1 MQYTKFRD
9 IPRLIESHYAVDYPL
24 PYFVRW
30 IAEEEKEEGLQLNP
44 DFQRGHVWTEPQQIA
59 YVEFLLRG
67 GKSGRDFYFNYPEIR
82 HQKQKSEYN
91 DYVCVDGLQRT
102 TAIQRFIGNEI
113 PAFGTFYK
121 DFEDKLSISDTV
133 RVHIN
138 NLPTKREVLQWY
150 IEMNAGGTPHS
161 DAEIERI
168 RRMMQNEKKGEK

>member
-91 DYVCVDGLQRT
+91 DYQSALAKWEKQTGKQTEPDSIKAKLAAYQKQKKEQHHKVQNTLK
-102 TAIQRFIGNEI
+102 
-113 PAFGTFYK
+113 K
-121 DFEDKLSISDTV
+121 DK
-133 RVHIN
+133 
-138 NLPTKREVLQWY
+138 
-150 IEMNAGGTPHS
+150 
-161 DAEIERI
+161 DAR
-168 RRMMQNEKKGEK
+168 